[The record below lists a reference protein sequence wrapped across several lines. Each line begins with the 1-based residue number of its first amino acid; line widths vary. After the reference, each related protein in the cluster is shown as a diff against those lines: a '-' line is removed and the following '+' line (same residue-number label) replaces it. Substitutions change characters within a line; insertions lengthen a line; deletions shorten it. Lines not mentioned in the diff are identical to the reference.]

1 MDPPFVLPPLL
12 DPPFVLPPLLP
23 TPPFGLPSLPV
34 DVSTTTP
41 LSSVV
46 RTVVSLT
53 VAVVLPLWTVI
64 ESPPP
69 VVVVGPAS
77 AGLAKITVQSAIEKK
92 RFINTP
98 LVSTDAGSLSV
109 HCVK

>member
-1 MDPPFVLPPLL
+1 VDPPFVLPPL

-34 DVSTTTP
+34 DVETTTP

-46 RTVVSLT
+46 CTVVSLT
-53 VAVVLPLWTVI
+53 VPVPLPLWTVI
-64 ESPPP
+64 LGPPP
-69 VVVVGPAS
+69 VDVVGCAS
-77 AGLAKITVQSAIEKK
+77 VGLAKIMVQRAIEKK
-92 RFINTP
+92 RFMNTP